1 MIVSFEVLFKTPV
14 TANEGLAKLRDAV
27 NNNKRLGNFTVE
39 ALKIIQPVN
48 PSTAASTE
56 GSTGTV
62 CNSSQKGDL
71 TVKNDMHIRELL
83 QSRHRWQQERQESNR
98 FNNNNKKRH
107 LLCRWIKQIIHFFPN
122 TPWLREI
129 SWCHFYWVRSKNGTE
144 IFLSHSELG
153 CWIQFQERPSSIL
166 IRCLSWYKRDL
177 L

>member
-48 PSTAASTE
+48 PTTAASTE

-83 QSRHRWQQERQESNR
+83 QSRHRWQQEYQESNR
-98 FNNNNKKRH
+98 FNNNNKKHIYRRWMKKIYS
-107 LLCRWIKQIIHFFPN
+107 LLFQHSMTTWNFLMPFFI
-122 TPWLREI
+122 E
-129 SWCHFYWVRSKNGTE
+129 YVVKTE
-144 IFLSHSELG
+144 RKFFCL
-153 CWIQFQERPSSIL
+153 IQNLDAEFNFRNVLPQF
-166 IRCLSWYKRDL
+166 
-177 L
+177 

>member
-1 MIVSFEVLFKTPV
+1 MIVSFVVLFKTPV
-14 TANEGLAKLRDAV
+14 TANEGLAKLREAV
-27 NNNKRLGNFTVE
+27 DNNKRLGNFTVE

-48 PSTAASTE
+48 PTTAALTE

-107 LLCRWIKQIIHFFPN
+107 LLCR
-122 TPWLREI
+122 
-129 SWCHFYWVRSKNGTE
+129 
-144 IFLSHSELG
+144 
-153 CWIQFQERPSSIL
+153 
-166 IRCLSWYKRDL
+166 
-177 L
+177 